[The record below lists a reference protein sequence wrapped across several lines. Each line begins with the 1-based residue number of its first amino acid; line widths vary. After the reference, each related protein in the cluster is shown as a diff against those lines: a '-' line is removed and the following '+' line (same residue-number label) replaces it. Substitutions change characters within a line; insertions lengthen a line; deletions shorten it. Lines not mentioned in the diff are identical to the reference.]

1 MDNKG
6 RLLLTAMIALSG
18 SAWSGDTARLT
29 IEAAPARATIQPLPE
44 GRRLVRLPALEYEF
58 GIHADCGTD
67 AEATSVSI
75 SVADTRATLA
85 GDQLR
90 PEDPIAAVI
99 RLPARQLAPVAI
111 DDFCREAP
119 DDAGENQLLVSD
131 AATAQISLRCADATG
146 ESITYASRSLDVTLE
161 CAAPADAQGTES
173 AATDR

>member
-6 RLLLTAMIALSG
+6 RLLLTAIIALSS

-111 DDFCREAP
+111 D
-119 DDAGENQLLVSD
+119 
-131 AATAQISLRCADATG
+131 AQISLRCADATG